1 MFARSSSMRSAL
13 GVALLVAVFGLLAL
27 KAMF

>member
-1 MFARSSSMRSAL
+1 MFARSAMRSGL
-13 GVALLVAVFGLLAL
+13 GVALLAAVFGLLAL